1 MRNKYA
7 FKFSIPTTPKN
18 QAIRIRMRKKGTIKS
33 LAEE

>member
-18 QAIRIRMRKKGTIKS
+18 QAIRMRMIKS